1 MRNKDENINFYKYLE
16 GEESES
22 LYDLISKKRDEMNL
36 SNLQMSKILGID
48 KTTFD
53 RILKKLEDGD
63 SASIDFFAVLK
74 ICNLFGID
82 INEIS
87 EIYASSL
94 KPEHIGELEHA
105 RKANFI
111 VSQFDVKALKEIGFI
126 NSISDFKEIEKR
138 IVDFFQLESIFQYNS
153 EIGTVLFSRT
163 KSSSH
168 DKMRDLW
175 VRSAFYQF
183 EKIKNE
189 HEYDREALIGIIPKI
204 RPYTRFE
211 EKGFLM
217 VIKALYHVGVTV
229 IVQSYLSKTQVRGGT
244 FAVRN
249 KPCIVI
255 TDYNKS
261 YATLWFA
268 LMHELYHVLYDFE
281 DLKNY
286 KYHLTG
292 ENDLYL
298 LREDD
303 ADAFSCEM
311 LFPKEKLDFIKHLI
325 NVPVSVANY
334 AEKNKVH
341 PSIIYS
347 FFCYNEKKYR
357 GKDFYPLYQKYFG
370 KADKTLHLVK
380 TNPWDKETIYQEI
393 ETVKQRLSSPIV

>member
-1 MRNKDENINFYKYLE
+1 MRKNNDNTDFYKYLE
-16 GEESES
+16 DGKSES
-22 LYDLISKKRDEMNL
+22 LYDLISKKRDEMCL

-82 INEIS
+82 IQEIS

-94 KPEHIGELEHA
+94 KSEHIGELEQA

-111 VSQFDVKALKEIGFI
+111 VSQFDIKALKEIGFI
-126 NSISDFKEIEKR
+126 DSISDFKQIEKR
-138 IVDFFQLESIFQYNS
+138 IVSFFQLESIFQYNA
-153 EIGTVLFSRT
+153 EVGTVLFSRT

-189 HEYDREALIGIIPKI
+189 NEYDREALLSIIPKI
-204 RPYTRFE
+204 RPYTRYE

-217 VIKALYHVGVTV
+217 VTKALYNVGVTV

-255 TDYNKS
+255 TDFNKS

-281 DLKNY
+281 DLKSF

-292 ENDLYL
+292 ESDLYL

-303 ADAFSCEM
+303 ADSFACEM
-311 LFPKEKLDFIKHLI
+311 LFPTEKLEFIKHVI
-325 NVPVSVANY
+325 NVPMSVADY

-347 FFCYNEKKYR
+347 FFCYNEKKYK
-357 GKDFYPLYQKYFG
+357 GKDYYPLYQKYFG
-370 KADKTLHLVK
+370 KADKTLQLVK

-393 ETVKQRLSSPIV
+393 ELVKQRLTSPVA